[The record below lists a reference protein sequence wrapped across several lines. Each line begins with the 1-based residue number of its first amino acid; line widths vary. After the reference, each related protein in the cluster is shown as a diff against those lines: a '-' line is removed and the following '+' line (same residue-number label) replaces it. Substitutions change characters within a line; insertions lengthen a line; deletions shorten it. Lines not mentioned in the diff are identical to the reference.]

1 VSKACTLITEG
12 LKLLELSISPSVIDS
27 FLLYLYE
34 LKRWNERVCNLT
46 SLKNDEDIIVKHF
59 FDSILYLKVMP
70 EGRMRIVDIGSGAGF
85 PGFPIKLLRPDYS
98 LTAIEA
104 RGKKCSFMRHMVRKL
119 KLKDVAVVN
128 KRVEEVTELSAFDVA
143 VTRAVFSLKEFIEKG
158 ERLLK
163 ENGMLIISQGP
174 GVWQEISTI
183 HDRSCD
189 VTPLLLPFSSITRYL
204 VTIKKA

>member
-1 VSKACTLITEG
+1 V
-12 LKLLELSISPSVIDS
+12 VDS

-59 FDSILYLKVMP
+59 FDSLLYLKVIP
-70 EGRMRIVDIGSGAGF
+70 AGRLRIVDIGSGAGF

-128 KRVEEVTELSAFDVA
+128 KRVEEVTELSAFGVA

-163 ENGMLIISQGP
+163 ENGVLIISEGP
-174 GVWQEISTI
+174 NAWKEISTI

-189 VTPLLLPFSSITRYL
+189 VTPLPLPFSSIIRYL